1 MVIVYSTKL
10 YTLLIKLVHL
20 FPQDQFKQQL
30 QEERELRKTKEEEIK
45 ALQGNSVS
53 FLFTK

>member
-20 FPQDQFKQQL
+20 VPQDQFKQQL